1 MANLT
6 SSQKNPDSSPAFTR
20 ALASLGAPT
29 QPGAQQSLQH
39 NFQEEHVIFAI
50 LAVPS
55 PPPPPA
61 FSGGSGG
68 VGDLFWDNKVTALQ
82 TSL

>member
-29 QPGAQQSLQH
+29 QPGARQSLQH
-39 NFQEEHVIFAI
+39 SFQEEHVIFAI
-50 LAVPS
+50 LAVP
-55 PPPPPA
+55 PLPA

-68 VGDLFWDNKVTALQ
+68 VGDLFWDNRVTALQ